1 MFGRL
6 VSVSVVALLLA
17 ACGSP
22 RRQYAQGAPLA
33 PRPPAFSPTTDA
45 PHTVGQPGHVR
56 PATRME
62 PNPRPGRVLPET
74 PETRRG
80 PGIWASGAPSDGAE
94 RGPQILDVPL
104 PIGDTLTDPKDYWLT
119 DECAVMMDRA
129 ARKVVGK
136 TKLST
141 TMRQCLAAQQYLTCT
156 IAALRADGLAD
167 AAGDSNPHRMHVI
180 IETGKTAAR
189 FVKHMCP
196 DDIAKSKDLKDW
208 ADKITA
214 EADRHT
220 HGATQ

>member
-119 DECAVMMDRA
+119 DECAAMMDRA

-141 TMRQCLAAQQYLTCT
+141 TMRQCLAAQQYYTC
-156 IAALRADGLAD
+156 ALGALEADLQAIN
-167 AAGDSNPHRMHVI
+167 AGNANAWRTHVI
-180 IETGKTAAR
+180 GETAKTAAR
-189 FVKHMCP
+189 FVRHMCQEP
-196 DDIAKSKDLKDW
+196 IASSPELREW
-208 ADKITA
+208 ARKITE
-214 EADRHT
+214 EAGRAM
-220 HGATQ
+220 GRKMQ